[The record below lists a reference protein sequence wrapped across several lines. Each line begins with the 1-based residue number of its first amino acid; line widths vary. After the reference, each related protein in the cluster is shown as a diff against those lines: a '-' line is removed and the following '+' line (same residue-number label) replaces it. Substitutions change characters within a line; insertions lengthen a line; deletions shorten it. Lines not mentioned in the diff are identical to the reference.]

1 MISIVSAYYNRKDLL
16 FNTLKS
22 LENSNYKD
30 FEFIT
35 IDDCS
40 DDEHRIEDFKNIF
53 PFLKVIR
60 LEKKDKWYVNP
71 CVVFNKGFKEVK
83 GDIVI
88 IQNPECLHVGDI
100 LEFAKNIKENEYFSF
115 GCYSLTKEKTEQ
127 ITKNVIENNFKIDDI
142 KKTIN
147 TKPRSVT
154 SDGDDGWYNHPMLR
168 PGGYHFC
175 SAITKK
181 NLDDMGGFDENFALG
196 IAYDDD
202 EFLYRIRKKNLNVK
216 IIDNPFVAHQ
226 WHYDSNNYQHL
237 NATELINRNR
247 MLFYSMINK
256 NN

>member
-22 LENSNYKD
+22 LENSKYKD
-30 FEFIT
+30 FEFI
-35 IDDCS
+35 IVDDCS
-40 DDEHRIEDFKNIF
+40 DDEHRVEDFKDIF
-53 PFLKVIR
+53 PFLKIIR

-71 CVVFNKGFKEVK
+71 CVVFNIGFKEVK

-100 LEFAKNIKENEYFSF
+100 LDTTSKIKEDEYISF
-115 GCYSLTKEKTEQ
+115 GCYSLTKEKTEK
-127 ITKNVIENNFKIDDI
+127 ISKNIISGDI
-142 KKTIN
+142 KNIIN
-147 TKPRSVT
+147 TNPRVIT
-154 SDGDDGWYNHPMLR
+154 FDGDDGWYNHSQFR
-168 PGGYHFC
+168 PAGYHFC

-181 NLDDMGGFDENFALG
+181 NLDDLGGFDENFALG

-202 EFLYRIRKKNLNVK
+202 EFLFRIKKKNMDIK
-216 IIDNPFVAHQ
+216 IIDEPFVAHQ
-226 WHYDSNNYQHL
+226 WHYGTNNYQQL

-247 MLFYSMINK
+247 TLFYNMLNK